1 MSGFGKSQEVTDGPA
16 RVLYTGAENF
26 RVIAVNPTKK
36 DLEALYGRE
45 LNFDPEY
52 LGETDISD
60 ADGERKAP
68 QIRLDFY
75 LSNEDDSITTKAQFY
90 IAKTHHKSQ
99 TGKLRVIND
108 FGRTAWLDKESIK
121 GGTVPDN
128 MSWYNTS
135 GMKVALRG
143 EEELISFF
151 TNLLNLP
158 YDLSKIDDE
167 SDAYARINRNE
178 WETIFKG
185 DITLLKNVIES
196 TNNKIGVI
204 LGVKTKQDGG
214 LVQTLFNKTTLR
226 QYVIGSTKA
235 DKFKYV
241 LKDILESKAA
251 GAFGNVEF
259 GPNDL
264 TLREFSIVPS
274 QMTMELAD
282 EADVFDVASSNVLE
296 EEENWLED

>member
-36 DLEALYGRE
+36 ELEALYGRE